1 MPDPM
6 SRAKN
11 KGFSIVELMIVIV
24 IGSIMTGVAIMALLP
39 LFNKSHVDL
48 AYDRTLGVL
57 RNARNMAIT
66 QSHEYVISFAPT
78 VGATP
83 ATITVQYQPANG
95 AALQLVNTFTLPID
109 TNFAVRT
116 GLPTSA
122 PEGFGSGATAIDFGY
137 GPNQTTGQTTIVF
150 GPDGG
155 AYDQNGDYNG
165 GVLYID
171 RPLDKN
177 IYNSRAISVFGATGR
192 VRGWRLSSA
201 GTWEQQ

>member
-1 MPDPM
+1 M

-24 IGSIMTGVAIMALLP
+24 IGSIMTGVSIMALMP
-39 LFNKSHVDL
+39 LFNKSHVDM

-66 QSHEYVISFAPT
+66 QSHEYVITFAPLAGT
-78 VGATP
+78 TP
-83 ATITVQYQPANG
+83 ATITVQYQPAGG

-109 TNFAVRT
+109 TNFAVR
-116 GLPTSA
+116 GGFPSNA
-122 PEGFGSGATAIDFGY
+122 PDGFGSGATAIDFGY
-137 GPNQTTGQTTIVF
+137 GPNQTSGQKIIVF

-155 AYDQNGDYNG
+155 AYDQTGDYNG
-165 GVLYID
+165 GVIYID
-171 RPLDKN
+171 RPLDTT

-192 VRGWRLSSA
+192 VRGWRLSA
-201 GTWEQQ
+201 TGGGTWEQQ